1 MGSEMCIRDRRD
13 VAIPPRTND
22 RTRPPAIVAAKKQSK
37 NNTLVVY
44 RTQCL
49 ACFTASLGTGA
60 NTTYVTPSSSCDGWG
75 EAEDV
80 VNSFFFHVF
89 LFVSRCWSCSA
100 LVVRRF
106 LFLVLFFVHIFC
118 WLFVFVFAEG
128 LPPLQSCW
136 SLSGDHGLHCSDELM

>member
-1 MGSEMCIRDRRD
+1 MTASNGFILFPDVATSRDGNGCTMWHPRGCLTIYEHYMASWPSHHIQNIQTPRD

-80 VNSFFFHVF
+80 VNSFFFSRFFFCFWLLYPMIGGSRVF
-89 LFVSRCWSCSA
+89 
-100 LVVRRF
+100 
-106 LFLVLFFVHIFC
+106 
-118 WLFVFVFAEG
+118 G
-128 LPPLQSCW
+128 
-136 SLSGDHGLHCSDELM
+136 